1 MSIHLGKNI
10 VLDRNIND
18 EKIDAIIDKNC
29 SKNNISQEERK
40 IIKATIDSL
49 IEILNVSLED

>member
-1 MSIHLGKNI
+1 MSVHLGKNI
-10 VLDRNIND
+10 ILDRNINE

>member
-10 VLDRNIND
+10 VLDRNINE

-29 SKNNISQEERK
+29 SKNNIFQEERK

>member
-10 VLDRNIND
+10 VLDRNINE